1 MANNGESSI
10 SKDLRKD
17 IQSGSDEM
25 SQSLSAA
32 TLRTLSAN
40 TLEKLKDS
48 VIENMGALQFL
59 IDREQTLKGYLRG
72 HQELLR
78 DCRII
83 VEAHGHKAL
92 VGKIDRAIQETYEP
106 ALQT

>member
-1 MANNGESSI
+1 MADHGTRTKR
-10 SKDLRKD
+10 KDLRED
-17 IQSGSDEM
+17 IQSGSDEV

-32 TLRTLSAN
+32 TLRTLSTN

-48 VIENMGALQFL
+48 VIENIGVLQFL
-59 IDREQTLKGYLRG
+59 IDREQTLKGYLRA

-83 VEAHGHKAL
+83 VEAHGHKVL
-92 VGKIDRAIQETYEP
+92 VGKIDRAITETYEP